1 MANYGMLK
9 DFLKSQDLSNNH
21 RHIKDVK
28 LAKVKMPCRRQ

>member
-21 RHIKDVK
+21 RYINDVK
-28 LAKVKMPCRRQ
+28 LTKVKMPCRRQ